1 MSATRSRLRTVA
13 ALTLMGTPSYVFC
26 CLRHVC
32 IGGHMQHGPYPLRD
46 WISDFWWI
54 ACFVSVLVLS
64 VRIRA
69 RGRLLF
75 LVGSLLLIIS
85 RLFLGDNS
93 LIELP
98 LLGAMIIYAL
108 GYLVRP
114 SKFKL
119 TGEQSAASNGGPATP
134 VGNSG
139 VAEGPPSVS

>member
-1 MSATRSRLRTVA
+1 
-13 ALTLMGTPSYVFC
+13 
-26 CLRHVC
+26 
-32 IGGHMQHGPYPLRD
+32 MQHGPYPLHD
-46 WISDFWWI
+46 WISDFWWM
-54 ACFVSVLVLS
+54 ACFGSVLVLS

-85 RLFLGDNS
+85 RLFLGENS

-114 SKFKL
+114 SKFQL
-119 TGEQSAASNGGPATP
+119 VGEQAAPPNGGPATP
-134 VGNSG
+134 VGSSG
-139 VAEGPPSVS
+139 VTEGPPSVS